1 LQYSRSHNSNDR
13 DDSSADTGTAHYE
26 HPPLSAT
33 LAAMSL
39 IPEKSL
45 SLSPQLAATLGLEE
59 ALLYQLLGEIQLFTH
74 GGDQHQWLELDC
86 KQLLLLLPFWQ
97 ASDIRRI
104 SASLQDKGVLAIG
117 SSAFGL
123 DDRFRCS
130 LNGAAHPGSKTP
142 ATSGATAKKMTR
154 QISHNWEPA
163 PDVVAQLNQYGIPR
177 DFIYQQVAEFVTYW
191 AERGD
196 PQHSWNAKFLKHAL
210 RLWREEETRSA
221 RRSRESRISRDWQP
235 SQDAVELLNRQSG
248 INLNFIEDAIPEFVL
263 YWGERGDVRSTW
275 NSDFVRH
282 VRTQWARFTATL
294 ENDGEPRAMNKDWRP
309 SEDLFEVL
317 QLANIPRDFAT
328 RQIPEFVLFWRENGQ
343 AHSSWNTKFLQHV
356 KRQWARHGAEGGT
369 HERPQRVAE
378 SVRTRDRSIVEDLT
392 DRSWAS

>member
-1 LQYSRSHNSNDR
+1 MIAVTDR
-13 DDSSADTGTAHYE
+13 QMRAQHYE

-33 LAAMSL
+33 LATMSL

-59 ALLYQLLGEIQLFTH
+59 ALLYQLLGEMQLLAQCGNQT
-74 GGDQHQWLELDC
+74 QWLDVDC
-86 KQLLLLLPFWQ
+86 NKLLALLPFWQ
-97 ASDIRRI
+97 ANDIRRI
-104 SASLQDKGVLAIG
+104 TTSLQDKGVLAIG
-117 SSAFGL
+117 SAPFGL
-123 DDRFRCS
+123 DAGFRFS
-130 LNGAAHPGSKTP
+130 LNSSAPQPLHQTRAAPGL
-142 ATSGATAKKMTR
+142 ATKKMTR
-154 QISHNWEPA
+154 LISHNWEPA
-163 PDVVAQLNQYGIPR
+163 TDVVAQLNQYGIPR
-177 DFIYQQVAEFVTYW
+177 DFIHNQVAEFVTYW

-196 PQHSWNAKFLKHAL
+196 PQHSWNAKFLKHTL
-210 RLWREEETRSA
+210 RLWREEETRHA
-221 RRSRESRISRDWQP
+221 RRSRETRITRDWQP
-235 SQDAVELLNRQSG
+235 SKDAVELLNRQAG
-248 INLNFIEDAIPEFVL
+248 ISLNFIEDAIPEFVL

-282 VRTQWARFTATL
+282 VKTQWARFTATL
-294 ENDGEPRAMNKDWRP
+294 ENDSEPRAMGKDWQP

-317 QLANIPRDFAT
+317 QLANIPRDFAA
-328 RQIPEFVLFWRENGQ
+328 RQIPEFILFWRESGQ

-369 HERPQRVAE
+369 NERPQRVAE